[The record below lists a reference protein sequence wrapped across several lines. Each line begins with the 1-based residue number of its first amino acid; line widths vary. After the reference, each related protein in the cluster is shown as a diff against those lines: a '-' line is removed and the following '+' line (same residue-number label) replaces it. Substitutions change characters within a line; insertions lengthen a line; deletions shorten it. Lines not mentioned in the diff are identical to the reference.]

1 MARHHHKSNE
11 QVEGNPDTGHGR
23 GMPRRPDEPELAER
37 TREDRR
43 EAGLPTGRREDP
55 DASYEEAQAE
65 VDQEVREGRMKSG
78 DTRRK
83 DRDPY
88 PPSDYE
94 G

>member
-1 MARHHHKSNE
+1 MAQRHHKSNK

-23 GMPRRPDEPELAER
+23 GMPRRPDETELDER

-43 EAGLPTGRREDP
+43 EAGLPTGRRENP
-55 DASYEEAQAE
+55 EAPYEEAQAE
-65 VDQEVREGRMKSG
+65 IDREVGEGRTRSG
-78 DTRRK
+78 DTPRR